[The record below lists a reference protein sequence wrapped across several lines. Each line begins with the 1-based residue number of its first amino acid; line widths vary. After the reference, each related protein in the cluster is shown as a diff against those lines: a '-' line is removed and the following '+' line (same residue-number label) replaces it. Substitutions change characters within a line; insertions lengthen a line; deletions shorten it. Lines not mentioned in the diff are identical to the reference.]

1 MQKLFNCLMLDRS
14 QCCGSNLWH
23 QDKYSKWLNTLTFS
37 IHLLVYFFP
46 HQKKAL
52 REKWLLD
59 GFSSMTPKEEEEMQ
73 KQNQEDQQRTRE
85 LEQDIFR

>member
-1 MQKLFNCLMLDRS
+1 MLTRS
-14 QCCGSNLWH
+14 QWCGSHLWH
-23 QDKYSKWLNTLTFS
+23 QDKYRKRVNTLTFS
-37 IHLLVYFFP
+37 IHLLVYFSP

-73 KQNQEDQQRTRE
+73 KQNQEDQQRTHE
-85 LEQDIFR
+85 LEQDILR

>member
-1 MQKLFNCLMLDRS
+1 MVEHPNFQHSLACL
-14 QCCGSNLWH
+14 
-23 QDKYSKWLNTLTFS
+23 
-37 IHLLVYFFP
+37 FFP

-73 KQNQEDQQRTRE
+73 KQNQEDQQRTHE

>member
-1 MQKLFNCLMLDRS
+1 MLDRS
-14 QCCGSNLWH
+14 QCSASHLWH
-23 QDKYSKWLNTLTFS
+23 QDKYSKWLNSLTLAFTYLS
-37 IHLLVYFFP
+37 IFP

-73 KQNQEDQQRTRE
+73 KQNLEDQQRTHE

>member
-1 MQKLFNCLMLDRS
+1 MLDTS
-14 QCCGSNLWH
+14 QCCKSHLWH
-23 QDKYSKWLNTLTFS
+23 QDKKSKWLNSLTLAFTYLSIFS
-37 IHLLVYFFP
+37 

-73 KQNQEDQQRTRE
+73 KQNQEDQQRTYE

>member
-1 MQKLFNCLMLDRS
+1 MLDTA
-14 QCCGSNLWH
+14 QACGSHLWH
-23 QDKYSKWLNTLTFS
+23 QDKYSKWLNSLTFKV
-37 IHLLVYFFP
+37 HLLVCIFP

-59 GFSSMTPKEEEEMQ
+59 GFSSLTPKEQEEMQ
-73 KQNQEDQQRTRE
+73 KQNWEDQQRTQQ

>member
-1 MQKLFNCLMLDRS
+1 MLDRS
-14 QCCGSNLWH
+14 QCCGSHLWH
-23 QDKYSKWLNTLTFS
+23 QDKYSKWLNSLTSS
-37 IHLLVYFFP
+37 IHLLLYFP
-46 HQKKAL
+46 RQKKAL

-73 KQNQEDQQRTRE
+73 KQNQEDQQRTHE

>member
-1 MQKLFNCLMLDRS
+1 MS
-14 QCCGSNLWH
+14 I
-23 QDKYSKWLNTLTFS
+23 FS
-37 IHLLVYFFP
+37 

-73 KQNQEDQQRTRE
+73 KQNQEDQQRTYE

>member
-1 MQKLFNCLMLDRS
+1 MVEYPNFQHSLTCL
-14 QCCGSNLWH
+14 
-23 QDKYSKWLNTLTFS
+23 
-37 IHLLVYFFP
+37 FFP

-73 KQNQEDQQRTRE
+73 KQNQEDQQRTHE